1 VRGERAT
8 REVKEGMEQIAAQG
22 QGGMTQ
28 ADISARIGQL
38 LYSMAL
44 QAATGQCQCPTCQAA
59 RELAGLLATQLR
71 LGPPS
76 LRPVGP

>member
-1 VRGERAT
+1 
-8 REVKEGMEQIAAQG
+8 VKEGMDQMAAQG

-38 LYSMAL
+38 LYSLAL
-44 QAATGQCQCPTCQAA
+44 QASVGTCQCPTCQAA